1 MVKPEILEKKSLNM
15 VELKSELNT
24 IQSRDGELTF
34 RGTKTIEHLNDF
46 ARLSQKEASEIF
58 SKLEQLGVPRFKDT
72 HMNKIID
79 TMPSSEAQLKV
90 ILQGYN
96 LAITKDMHSKIINI
110 LKDYIPKKKESK
122 KVKEPAKKGK
132 SKK

>member
-1 MVKPEILEKKSLNM
+1 M

-90 ILQGYN
+90 ILQG
-96 LAITKDMHSKIINI
+96 
-110 LKDYIPKKKESK
+110 
-122 KVKEPAKKGK
+122 
-132 SKK
+132 